1 MKNLNKYVKIDK
13 FYLANKGEYMQQVI
27 GVKFHSNKKTYFF
40 NPKDITFEVD
50 DGVIVETARGIEFGI
65 VTASNHFMEDDE
77 IVKPLKDVI
86 RKATEKDIKQN
97 AENMEKKKWAYNVCL
112 EKIQKHG
119 LPMKL
124 VDAEYTFDKSKVI
137 FSFTSEGRV
146 DFRELVKDL
155 AVVLK
160 SRIELRQIYER
171 DDIKLRGALAPC
183 GRICCCHSH
192 LADFE
197 KVTIKMAKNQGLS
210 LNPQKISGVCGKLMC
225 CLKYENDYY
234 AETLREMPK
243 VGATILTNDG
253 EAVVDNIDVLHKT
266 IKAKIQN
273 EEGATIFGE
282 YKLSDIK
289 SATHYNDDVDGE
301 SDTDFDGELN
311 E

>member
-1 MKNLNKYVKIDK
+1 
-13 FYLANKGEYMQQVI
+13 MQQVI

-40 NPKDITFEVD
+40 NPKDIVFAED
-50 DGVIVETARGIEFGI
+50 DGVIVETARGLEFGI
-65 VTASNHFMEDDE
+65 VANANQMVEDDE
-77 IVKPLKDVI
+77 IVKPLKDVV
-86 RKATEKDIKQN
+86 RKATDKDIKQN
-97 AENMEKKKWAYNVCL
+97 KENLEKKEWAHNVCL
-112 EKIQKHG
+112 EKIQAHN

-124 VDAEYTFDKSKVI
+124 VGTEYTFDRSKII
-137 FSFTSEGRV
+137 FYFTSEGRV
-146 DFRELVKDL
+146 DFRDLVKDL
-155 AVVLK
+155 ATVMK

-171 DDIKLRGALAPC
+171 DDIKMRGALAPC

-243 VGATILTNDG
+243 VGATIMTSDG
-253 EAVVDNIDVLHKT
+253 EAQVESIDILHKT
-266 IKAKIQN
+266 LKAKVQN
-273 EEGATIFGE
+273 EEGAIIVNK
-282 YKLSDIK
+282 YNLSDIK
-289 SATHYNDDVDGE
+289 SATHYNTDVEDDDE
-301 SDTDFDGELN
+301 QE

>member
-1 MKNLNKYVKIDK
+1 
-13 FYLANKGEYMQQVI
+13 MQQVI
-27 GVKFHSNKKTYFF
+27 GVKFHSNTKVYYFD
-40 NPKDITFEVD
+40 PKDISFNEG
-50 DGVIVETARGIEFGI
+50 DGVIVETARGLEFG
-65 VTASNHFMEDDE
+65 VVANANHMVEESE
-77 IVKPLKDVI
+77 IVKPLKEVV
-86 RKATEKDIKQN
+86 RKATDRDIKQN
-97 AENMEKKKWAYNVCL
+97 EENLEKKKWAYNVCL
-112 EKIQKHG
+112 EKIQKRG

-124 VDAEYTFDKSKVI
+124 VDADYTFDRSKAI

-155 AVVLK
+155 ALVIK

-234 AETLREMPK
+234 VETLKEMPK
-243 VGATILTNDG
+243 IGAIIFTNDG
-253 EAVVDNIDVLHKT
+253 EGTVTSVDLLNKT
-266 IKAKIQN
+266 IKAKTQN
-273 EEGATIFGE
+273 EDGVTIINE

-289 SATHYNDDVDGE
+289 SATHYNDDVDDDDDIE
-301 SDTDFDGELN
+301 E
-311 E
+311 

>member
-1 MKNLNKYVKIDK
+1 
-13 FYLANKGEYMQQVI
+13 MQQVI
-27 GVKFHSNKKTYFF
+27 GVKFHSNKKSYFF
-40 NPKDITFEVD
+40 NPKDIAFEVG
-50 DGVIVETARGIEFGI
+50 DGVIVETARGIEFGT
-65 VTASNHFMEDDE
+65 VTTSNHFVDDGE

-97 AENMEKKKWAYNVCL
+97 AENIEKKKWAYDVCL
-112 EKIQKHG
+112 EKIQKHN

-124 VDAEYTFDKSKVI
+124 VDAEYTFDKSKAI

-183 GRICCCHSH
+183 GRVCCCHSH

-243 VGATILTNDG
+243 VGSTILTNDG
-253 EAVVDNIDVLHKT
+253 EAVVDSIDILHKT
-266 IKAKIQN
+266 IKAKFQN

-282 YKLSDIK
+282 YKLTDIK
-289 SATHYNDDVDGE
+289 SATHYNDDVD
-301 SDTDFDGELN
+301 SDSDLDGEL
-311 E
+311 EE

>member
-1 MKNLNKYVKIDK
+1 
-13 FYLANKGEYMQQVI
+13 MQQVI
-27 GVKFHSNKKTYFF
+27 GVKFHSNTKIYYFD
-40 NPKDITFEVD
+40 PKDINFNEG
-50 DGVIVETARGIEFGI
+50 DGVIVETTRGLEFGT
-65 VTASNHFMEDDE
+65 VANGNHFVDDSE
-77 IVKPLKDVI
+77 IIKPLKEVI

-97 AENMEKKKWAYNVCL
+97 AENIEKKKWAYSVCL
-112 EKIQKHG
+112 EKIQKHD

-124 VDAEYTFDKSKVI
+124 VDADYTFDRSKAI
-137 FSFTSEGRV
+137 FSFTAESRV

-155 AVVLK
+155 ATIIK

-171 DDIKLRGALAPC
+171 DDIKIRGALSPC
-183 GRICCCHSH
+183 GRVCCCHTH

-234 AETLREMPK
+234 VETLREMPK
-243 VGATILTNDG
+243 VGATIVTNDG
-253 EAVVDNIDVLHKT
+253 EATVDSVDLLHKT

-273 EEGATIFGE
+273 EEGAIVVNE

-289 SATHYNDDVDGE
+289 SATHYNE
-301 SDTDFDGELN
+301 DTDDDDDTKEL